1 MRPLSL
7 SPVSRFNRP
16 PVPPNSYVTLRNL
29 SLGREALALFTR
41 KRSSDGKD
49 YYRQRPKLFQ

>member
-1 MRPLSL
+1 MPSH
-7 SPVSRFNRP
+7 
-16 PVPPNSYVTLRNL
+16 SYITLRNL

-49 YYRQRPKLFQ
+49 YYRQRPTLFQ

>member
-1 MRPLSL
+1 MPS
-7 SPVSRFNRP
+7 
-16 PVPPNSYVTLRNL
+16 NSYITLRNL